1 MTLWC
6 YGYKMILE
14 GIADNRFSNSE
25 GKNLHL
31 NTFKYLEVFSSLLRW
46 VTMVRISVGIENV
59 KDTGWEMQFGV
70 MRCMRWWAVQQRKTE
85 TAFIWEC
92 KPDLWEQE
100 QDELFVDMTW
110 RLNRYDC
117 VHGNRDFSV
126 LVPHPQHSVDCFCGT
141 NLYIV
146 ETIEIFV

>member
-1 MTLWC
+1 
-6 YGYKMILE
+6 MILE
-14 GIADNRFSNSE
+14 GIADNHFSNSE
-25 GKNLHL
+25 GKNLRL
-31 NTFKYLEVFSSLLRW
+31 SIWKPFF
-46 VTMVRISVGIENV
+46 NV
-59 KDTGWEMQFGV
+59 KLSDHGKNLWEQKMWSRLRNAV
-70 MRCMRWWAVQQRKTE
+70 RCDEKWAVLQRKTE

-126 LVPHPQHSVDCFCGT
+126 LVPHLQHSVDCFCGT
-141 NLYIV
+141 NLDIV
-146 ETIEIFV
+146 ETIETFG